1 MAEEALLKS
10 LTLNSKDLSVRHHL
24 ATLFTALGR
33 RKDAESELLYILEL
47 DPEHSSAK
55 LDLAIHSLA
64 KGQARKALDPLDE
77 VLEKQ
82 PENTRALFYRAII
95 MEQLGFDCEAEEI
108 LQKLSQ
114 GPSDKYRHKA
124 VQVIEQRKNRLT
136 GTSGAE

>member
-1 MAEEALLKS
+1 MLKS

-77 VLEKQ
+77 VLEKE
-82 PENTRALFYRAII
+82 PENTRALFYRAVI